1 MSNSLSKRFS
11 FKLITNA
18 VGLVLS
24 LIIAGI
30 IPRSLGPQAFGDFS
44 FLTNFFERVFNF
56 VDNGTSMAFYTKLSQ
71 RPKDKG
77 LIRFYSGFIIFFSL
91 LVFVLV
97 AIAFGVNIDQ
107 ILWPDQKPLFVL
119 MALFLGLLT
128 WVNKVMVKIVDAY
141 ALTTRGEIVQVLQ
154 KVVRFLSILLLFWLG
169 LFTLFNFFLLQY
181 FIMLFL
187 FFGLF
192 FLLKKNKISLFG
204 DRKLDYGEIKD
215 YGKEF
220 YVYSLPLIAFS
231 AFALVEGIYD
241 RWLLQHY
248 SGSVEQGYFGLSN
261 SVAVVCFIFASAMT
275 PLILREFSIA
285 FQDNDSTKVRQLY
298 LKFTP
303 IFFLISAYFSVFVAV
318 QSDSVVAILGG
329 EEYKDAAL
337 ALMIMALYPVHQTF
351 GRFNGSYFL
360 ATNQTRLFGK
370 IGVSFILLGL
380 PISYLVIAPQEA
392 FGFDLGSLGLAVKL
406 VLVQLVGVNVEIWFI
421 SRKLQFSFFFLLMK
435 QVIILGFLAIIGY
448 TVHWAVGMLSL
459 SLVPAFIVNGALY
472 SLLVVVV
479 IYIFPQLVSSSR
491 RELRNQL
498 NRLLK
503 RDTNNLKKE

>member
-154 KVVRFLSILLLFWLG
+154 KVV
-169 LFTLFNFFLLQY
+169 
-181 FIMLFL
+181 
-187 FFGLF
+187 
-192 FLLKKNKISLFG
+192 
-204 DRKLDYGEIKD
+204 
-215 YGKEF
+215 
-220 YVYSLPLIAFS
+220 
-231 AFALVEGIYD
+231 
-241 RWLLQHY
+241 H
-248 SGSVEQGYFGLSN
+248 
-261 SVAVVCFIFASAMT
+261 
-275 PLILREFSIA
+275 
-285 FQDNDSTKVRQLY
+285 
-298 LKFTP
+298 
-303 IFFLISAYFSVFVAV
+303 
-318 QSDSVVAILGG
+318 
-329 EEYKDAAL
+329 
-337 ALMIMALYPVHQTF
+337 
-351 GRFNGSYFL
+351 
-360 ATNQTRLFGK
+360 
-370 IGVSFILLGL
+370 
-380 PISYLVIAPQEA
+380 
-392 FGFDLGSLGLAVKL
+392 L
-406 VLVQLVGVNVEIWFI
+406 VLV
-421 SRKLQFSFFFLLMK
+421 
-435 QVIILGFLAIIGY
+435 
-448 TVHWAVGMLSL
+448 
-459 SLVPAFIVNGALY
+459 
-472 SLLVVVV
+472 
-479 IYIFPQLVSSSR
+479 
-491 RELRNQL
+491 
-498 NRLLK
+498 
-503 RDTNNLKKE
+503 